1 MLGHIEHLL
10 ELDSIFSDG
19 NNVVRRGKTILLY
32 HLASSADHTEC
43 HETFVFEIF
52 NSFGKLLLLLFTELL
67 LGYLDGVDG
76 VDFRMGVT
84 FVGFGFISLVNISHV
99 YVAVHDVVIDVG
111 DVSHWACQ
119 EAC

>member
-19 NNVVRRGKTILLY
+19 NNVVRHGKTILLY

-43 HETFVFEIF
+43 HETFVFEIL
-52 NSFGKLLLLLFTELL
+52 NSFGKLLLLLFTKLL
-67 LGYLDGVDG
+67 FGHLDGVVG
-76 VDFRMGVT
+76 VNFRMGVT
-84 FVGFGFISLVNISHV
+84 LIGSGFVSFANLSDV
-99 YVAVHDVVIDVG
+99 YEAVHDVVLDV
-111 DVSHWACQ
+111 DDMSHRACK

>member
-19 NNVVRRGKTILLY
+19 NNVVRHGKTILLY

-67 LGYLDGVDG
+67 LGHLDGVAG
-76 VDFRMGVT
+76 VDFRTGVT
-84 FVGFGFISLVNISHV
+84 LVGFGFIGFTNISHV
-99 YVAVHDVVIDVG
+99 DAAVYDAVVEVD
-111 DVSHWACQ
+111 DVSHQACQ